1 MASAAARR
9 LGNDHLRRQGL
20 PPLAVVLL
28 IEFLIFATAVAC
40 QIYSG
45 FITFAIVFALVAL
58 VNRFI
63 VIKWRMHRSY
73 MELPLIQ
80 LHEAFISPLE
90 RLPTSGNQMEAVCL
104 YWIQVQV
111 KRRIKVTS
119 LLVQDGMMI

>member
-1 MASAAARR
+1 
-9 LGNDHLRRQGL
+9 
-20 PPLAVVLL
+20 
-28 IEFLIFATAVAC
+28 
-40 QIYSG
+40 
-45 FITFAIVFALVAL
+45 
-58 VNRFI
+58 
-63 VIKWRMHRSY
+63 

-119 LLVQDGMMI
+119 FTRSGWYDDLKEQPMSVAGYP